1 MLKRVGLQ
9 SASLELSE
17 GGTLKCADKKNE
29 KTHSV
34 KSDNYDCPKKYT
46 PIKKRHTAYSY
57 NKTDCGV
64 RC

>member
-34 KSDNYDCPKKYT
+34 KKYT